1 VKVQYFEIAM
11 DHSLF
16 VHVVD
21 GLEDLADEVCCVL
34 LRVRAFLDDPVKQL
48 TARHSIDRREGIK

>member
-1 VKVQYFEIAM
+1 MKVQYFEIAM

-21 GLEDLADEVCCVL
+21 RLENLADEVCCVL

-48 TARHSIDRREGIK
+48 TPRHSRDRIEGM